1 MPAHAS
7 SQAFTYVLDEPV
19 RILVTDDD
27 PIQREFAN
35 VYLSTPYATI
45 ETADCGEAGL
55 ARLIGEPFDI
65 ALIDIDMPGI
75 GGFEMIRRIRG
86 IEALSDLPII
96 VVTGREDIDSIDR
109 AYRLGATSFV
119 VKPVNW
125 RLLSYQIRY
134 VLRATGHGCKT
145 QQGST
150 KLDAPQAA

>member
-1 MPAHAS
+1 MPPRE
-7 SQAFTYVLDEPV
+7 SQAFTYVLDEPM

-27 PIQREFAN
+27 PIQREFAT

-55 ARLIGEPFDI
+55 ARLMKEPFDI

-75 GGFEMIRRIRG
+75 GGFETIRRIRET
-86 IEALSDLPII
+86 EALHDLPVI

-134 VLRATGHGCKT
+134 VIRATGRGFKANT
-145 QQGST
+145 VI
-150 KLDAPQAA
+150 APVAA